1 MQPVYPE
8 FIKFLDSHG
17 CDTSWYQEGIFWL
30 DNNIIKA
37 FIVGGKSFVYLEL
50 LLMII

>member
-8 FIKFLDSHG
+8 FIKFLDSCG
-17 CDTSWYQEGIFWL
+17 CDTSWYQENTFWL

-37 FIVGGKSFVYLEL
+37 FITGGGGASSLS
-50 LLMII
+50 I

>member
-1 MQPVYPE
+1 MQPVYAE
-8 FIKFLDSHG
+8 FVEFLDSHG

-37 FIVGGKSFVYLEL
+37 VIVGGANRLS
-50 LLMII
+50 I